1 MPAFLRRILLCVIV
15 VSGLVL
21 AAPRAGYAQSDFE
34 SGYIITASGDTTRG
48 LIDNLRWQRAP
59 DRVRFAETDAER
71 IETLGL
77 SDIAGFGVGE
87 YVYERHVLKVDQ
99 RPVERSKPYPSGD
112 VMRRDTLFLR
122 RLATGPLTLYSSYTA
137 RPHFFIE
144 TDERGIEELIYFV
157 RLSDQTSGRRI
168 KRGTFYRQQLM
179 NRRTEACS
187 DVSVRRLDFQRSAL
201 VEFVRACNSRE
212 TSDAQS
218 TTLSRYQIGH
228 VFSVR
233 ASWMSSKHTDV
244 ADPGTLAGL
253 SPGVQYQ
260 LLIESRER
268 YARGALLLGV
278 GIQRMRGSRSEE
290 TTRQEVS
297 PSLTIERT
305 TTGQLTATVV
315 DVSVAAR
322 IRMRKAR
329 WRPFV
334 RLEGAVLF
342 PLTYD
347 ARLGRREEYISTDR
361 PDLEPVRIETRAQDW
376 TAFQLGAGVGI
387 GVEGPRFGTSLR
399 LLRGFGYQRND
410 AEAPRL
416 LDVELQMFVRL

>member
-1 MPAFLRRILLCVIV
+1 MPVFLRRILVCVVI

-21 AAPRAGYAQSDFE
+21 AVPRVGHAQSDFE
-34 SGYIITASGDTTRG
+34 SGYIVTASGDTTRG
-48 LIDNLRWQRAP
+48 LIENLRWQRAP
-59 DRVRFAETDAER
+59 DRVRFAETDTGPV
-71 IETLGL
+71 ETLGR

-99 RPVERSKPYPSGD
+99 RPVEQGKAYPSGD
-112 VMRRDTLFLR
+112 VMKRDTLFLR
-122 RLATGPLTLYSSYTA
+122 RLATGPLTLYSSYTE

-144 TDERGIEELIYFV
+144 TEERGIEELIYFV
-157 RLSDQTSGRRI
+157 RPASQTSGRRI
-168 KRGTFYRQQLM
+168 KRGAFYQQQLM

-201 VEFVRACNSRE
+201 VEFVRACNPGE
-212 TSDAQS
+212 TPDAQS
-218 TTLSRYQIGH
+218 IILSRYRIGH

-233 ASWMSSKHTDV
+233 ASWMSSKHTEV

-268 YARGALLLGV
+268 YSRGAFLLGI

-290 TTRQEVS
+290 TMRREVS

-305 TTGQLTATVV
+305 TTGELTATVL
-315 DVSVAAR
+315 DVSAGAQ

-361 PDLEPVRIETRAQDW
+361 PDLQPVTIETGAQDW
-376 TAFQLGAGVGI
+376 TALQFGAGVGI
-387 GVEGPRFGTSLR
+387 GVENPRFGTSLR
-399 LLRGFGYQRND
+399 LLRGFGYRTGD